1 MKKQEKQTYILT
13 VYNTMTGLYEDVE
26 VSEEV
31 YCEYRRGLWRINK
44 NEDKHRAGEIPFSAL
59 LGGDGGEYE
68 NFHEFIDRENDPE
81 TILLERQK
89 RQKAFEGL
97 STLSAVM
104 RERFI
109 LHFQN
114 GMTTAEIA
122 EMQGVS
128 EYSVKESLKQARK
141 KLKKYLRT
149 DPSFFDFRSYTGER
163 RDNPLTRRRSCM
175 AAGRSLTTE

>member
-1 MKKQEKQTYILT
+1 MKNQEKQTYLLT

-26 VSEEV
+26 VSKEV
-31 YCEYRRGLWRINK
+31 YNEYRRGQWRMRK
-44 NEDKHRAGEIPFSAL
+44 SEDKHRAGEIPFSAL
-59 LGGDGGEYE
+59 LGGDGGGYE

-81 TILLERQK
+81 TVLLERQE

-97 STLSAVM
+97 NTLSAVM

-109 LHFQN
+109 LHFQK

-141 KLKKYLRT
+141 KLEKYLK
-149 DPSFFDFRSYTGER
+149 
-163 RDNPLTRRRSCM
+163 NI
-175 AAGRSLTTE
+175 